1 MLELMVLIPVE
12 KGSIVGEFIICIES
26 FGALCPVVFSIP
38 IYLFC
43 QTSCSLS
50 NSTSGGSKACP
61 SSCNSSMQQ
70 QKNDTVIYTTV
81 CYNNHGNIDNH
92 ESGKPFKIDGKVVD
106 TTTLQTCG
114 GCKESGASTL
124 HAGVVGVLLGSIAL
138 AFMS

>member
-1 MLELMVLIPVE
+1 
-12 KGSIVGEFIICIES
+12 
-26 FGALCPVVFSIP
+26 
-38 IYLFC
+38 
-43 QTSCSLS
+43 
-50 NSTSGGSKACP
+50 
-61 SSCNSSMQQ
+61 MQQ